1 MVLSLLLPPPWTLLG
16 NRLDFNVLQA
26 EENKKKMENPDQL
39 KVERVGGFGG
49 FGLPGSHLKSKGEIA
64 LSTLPHDDVLAI
76 DALFQGGA
84 HLGAAKTD
92 GFIYRITRQTG
103 TAATTIEVPEE
114 QVPASIRSTV
124 KDTLE

>member
-1 MVLSLLLPPPWTLLG
+1 MLG
-16 NRLDFNVLQA
+16 NRLGFNILQA
-26 EENKKKMENPDQL
+26 EEYNKKMENQDQL

-49 FGLPGSHLKSKGEIA
+49 FGLPGSHLKSKGEIPIA
-64 LSTLPHDDVLAI
+64 TLPHDDLQAI
-76 DALFQGGA
+76 DTLFKGDA

-103 TAATTIEVPEE
+103 ETEKTIEVPEE
-114 QVPASIRSTV
+114 QVPLSIRNCV